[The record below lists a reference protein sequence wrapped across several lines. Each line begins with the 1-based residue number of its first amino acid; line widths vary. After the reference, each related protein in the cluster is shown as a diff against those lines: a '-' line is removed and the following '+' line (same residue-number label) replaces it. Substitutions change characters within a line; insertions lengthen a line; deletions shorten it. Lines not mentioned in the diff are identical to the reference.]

1 MKTNKIR
8 FSLVILAVCLITGC
22 INYEEVINLNSDG
35 SGTLLMH
42 YSLSQQLSAMMAM
55 GGEAGGGADKPE
67 QFPFK
72 LKESEV
78 KADLQAKGV
87 KVEKFE
93 TKTENDQQHFYVN
106 ISFDKITDLN
116 QTKTFKEM
124 PFEWTKEGNV
134 VTFKQ
139 ILKGKKDAKA
149 AGGPGDEMGKQ
160 MAQAMLGNA
169 TFKFEVKLPSK
180 PLPPPDTNGT
190 IAEDGRTVKWQFP
203 LLEVSENEKVMTAK
217 FKSGGLPIS
226 GKLLLLLGGAVVLS
240 IGAFIFILAF
250 ARKK

>member
-1 MKTNKIR
+1 MKTNRIR
-8 FSLVILAVCLITGC
+8 FGLVILVACLITGC

-55 GGEAGGGADKPE
+55 GGEAGGSGDKPPE
-67 QFPFK
+67 FPFK

-124 PFEWTKEGNV
+124 PFEWTKEGSV

-139 ILKGKKDAKA
+139 ILKGKKDPKTSGA
-149 AGGPGDEMGKQ
+149 GDEMGKQ
-160 MAQAMLGNA
+160 MAAAMLGNA

-180 PLPPPDTNGT
+180 PLPSPDTNGT

-203 LLEVSENEKVMTAK
+203 LLEVSENEKVMVAK
-217 FKSGGLPIS
+217 FKAGGFPIS
-226 GKLLLLLGGAVVLS
+226 GKLLLLLAGAVVLS
-240 IGAFIFILAF
+240 IGAFVFVLALV
-250 ARKK
+250 RKK

>member
-1 MKTNKIR
+1 MKTYRIR
-8 FSLVILAVCLITGC
+8 FSLIILVAFLITGC
-22 INYEEVINLNSDG
+22 INYEEIIDLKSDG
-35 SGTLLMH
+35 SGTLSMH

-55 GGEAGGGADKPE
+55 GGQAGGEGDKPPE
-67 QFPFK
+67 FPFK

-124 PFEWTKEGNV
+124 PFEWTKKGRV
-134 VTFKQ
+134 VVFKQ
-139 ILKGKKDAKA
+139 TLKGRKEAKTSA
-149 AGGPGDEMGKQ
+149 PEDQMGKQ

-180 PLPPPDTNGT
+180 ALPSPDTNGT
-190 IAEDGRTVKWQFP
+190 IGEDGLTVKWQFP
-203 LLEVSENEKVMTAK
+203 LLEVSENEKVMVASFQT
-217 FKSGGLPIS
+217 GGFPIS
-226 GKLLLLLGGAVVLS
+226 GKLLLLLAGAVVLS
-240 IGAFIFILAF
+240 IGAFILVLAL
-250 ARKK
+250 ARRK